1 MRKEPVVK
9 NSIRYVGLD
18 VHKDLIAVAVC
29 EEDGSVT
36 SLGNLPN
43 EPAAVA
49 RLMGKLGPVH
59 KLRVCYEAGPCGYV
73 LYWQLCKLG
82 IDCIVVAPSLI
93 PQRPGDRVKT
103 DRKDAVKQARLLR
116 NGDLTAVFV
125 PDAEHLAL
133 RELVRAREAA
143 LKDQKR
149 ARARLKLMLLRWGI
163 KPDQAYGAWSAGYL
177 CWVGTIRRVT
187 SAEQYTLDDAV
198 AQVLHQTAR
207 LKELEQTLSQAVE
220 QAPPK
225 LRAVITALQSLVG
238 VKVLTATTVAVE
250 AGDLTRFQKAPQL
263 FSYAGMVPSEYSS
276 GGPKG
281 QRRGSLTKAGN
292 AHLRRVVVEA
302 GWSYSRPCRSDG
314 PVAKRRRGQ
323 DPVVVQLAHQAQ
335 KRLRQRYLHFLS
347 NQMEPAK
354 AVTAVARE
362 LLGFMWGIAK
372 RVEATAGTQEAMG

>member
-1 MRKEPVVK
+1 MK

-36 SLGNLPN
+36 SLGNIAN
-43 EPAAVA
+43 EPEAVA
-49 RLMGKLGPVH
+49 KLMRKLGSVD

-93 PQRPGDRVKT
+93 PQKPGDRVKT

-116 NGDLTAVFV
+116 NGDLTPVFV

-149 ARARLKLMLLRWGI
+149 ARARLKLMLLRWGL
-163 KPDQAYGAWSAGYL
+163 KPEQKHGAWSAAYL
-177 CWVGTIRRVT
+177 QWIATLRRAA
-187 SAEQYTLDDAV
+187 SAEQYTLDDAL
-198 AQVLHQTAR
+198 AQVQHQSAR
-207 LKELEQTLSQAVE
+207 LKELEQALRSAVE

-225 LRAVITALQSLVG
+225 LQKVIAALQSLVG
-238 VKVLTATTVAVE
+238 VKVLTAATVAVE
-250 AGDLTRFQKAPQL
+250 TGQLSRFTKAPQL
-263 FSYAGMVPSEYSS
+263 YSYAGLVPSESSS

-281 QRRGSLTKAGN
+281 QHRGRITKAGN
-292 AHLRRVVVEA
+292 AHLRRVLLEA
-302 GWSYSRPCRSDG
+302 AWCYSRPCRSDG
-314 PVAKRRRGQ
+314 PVAARRRGQ
-323 DPVVVQLAHQAQ
+323 DPLVLQLAHQAQ
-335 KRLRQRYLHFLS
+335 KRLRQRYLHFVG
-347 NQMEPAK
+347 QRMPPQK
-354 AVTAVARE
+354 AATAVARE

-372 RVEATAGTQEAMG
+372 RVEGADGATEEMG